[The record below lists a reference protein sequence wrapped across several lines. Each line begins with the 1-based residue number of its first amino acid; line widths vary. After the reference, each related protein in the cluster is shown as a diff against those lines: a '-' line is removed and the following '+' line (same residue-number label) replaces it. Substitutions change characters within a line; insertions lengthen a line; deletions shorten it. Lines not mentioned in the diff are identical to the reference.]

1 VVGVTK
7 IGRRNANYWIQAVAE
22 GGDDYYSKPGEAP
35 GQWRGGLAADLG
47 LQGEV
52 DSDAYAAVLSGKN
65 PVTGEVLLRRPEP
78 RTFTDASGRTRHK
91 EPILGYDIR
100 FSAPKSVSVLWGV
113 GSPEVQAAIE
123 RSFDT
128 AVEAGIAYLEAH
140 ACYVQRGKGGV
151 EIEPGE
157 GFLSMS
163 FLHRS
168 SRSGDMALHAH
179 VVTANMTRA
188 EADGKW
194 LSLANPKS
202 QSPLL
207 AEAKAAGYVFQAVLR
222 EELTREI
229 GATWK
234 PVTNG
239 YADLDWVAD
248 AVLEY
253 FSRRRAEIV
262 AEMAERGTT
271 SPAAAE
277 VAAYRTRDAK
287 DYGVDA
293 DSQRADWRAQAAELG
308 VTPGTIANQ
317 LRAANPRDPR
327 PLGAEDISAAIKG
340 LEATHSHFDR
350 RELLCAIAEQMGE
363 GASLAELE
371 SAVEAAIRSPR
382 LTEIHHGEEP
392 LGISYY
398 STPRLLAMEERILKS
413 AVEGRGASAT
423 VPEATLAAVI
433 ERHRYL
439 SAEQMEMVRR
449 ITTGGERIVVVSARP
464 GTGKTTALSAAREA
478 WAEAGIP
485 GIGVATAR
493 SASGEL
499 HDAGVPSMSITALR
513 IRCEEAIAAGKAP
526 LPPNTVVVMDES
538 STTSTYAM
546 HYIVDLIERVGG
558 QLVCIGDTR
567 QIGAVGPG
575 GLYGRLATVTDAIE
589 LNEIRRQRDP
599 EDRRIVELAHEG
611 RGSDAIDLL
620 RANDRLQI
628 TDTHDEALDAVALDW
643 HQSFRGGDDAVM
655 IARRIRD
662 VAELNERA
670 RELLAADGHLG
681 EKAVSVGGHEFAVG
695 DQVITRVNAKIVSN
709 RERWEVVG
717 VDVAETHLQLQ
728 RIGGDERAVILT
740 PRYLERTTDNGE
752 PSIQHAYALT
762 TYATESKTFETAYT
776 LLDPGI
782 SREDFLVAVS
792 RARGHTTAFGAAATE
807 LLDADLGPATREVL
821 DEAHDLRSGSE
832 RVASE
837 FSATEVPERK
847 QLDRLTEDEL
857 AARRGELVAKLTAVE
872 AAAPAED
879 RRDMIENRLGETRE
893 RLQEIEVAESDV
905 LAQTQPGLGEV
916 SHLQSAA
923 RITRRQIGRL
933 EDELA
938 EVADRAVPKSPRDPL
953 SPAER
958 VELGH
963 IEDRLLQL
971 RRREV
976 AAERIEPSQMIV
988 DAIGP
993 RPQDPVKIAAWNEG
1007 VDLIVGYRQ
1016 LHSISEQGGHPLG
1029 ARPDDV
1035 TARQAHRETE
1045 LRLQQIQT
1053 ALALERARAAE
1064 RAASLIR

>member
-1 VVGVTK
+1 MVGVTK

-35 GQWRGGLAADLG
+35 GQWKGGLAAELG
-47 LQGEV
+47 LHGEV
-52 DSDAYAAVLSGKN
+52 DRDAYAALLAGKN
-65 PVTGEVLLRRPEP
+65 PVTGEALLRRPEP
-78 RTFTDASGRTRHK
+78 RVFVDASGRTRQK

-100 FSAPKSVSVLWGV
+100 FSAPKSVSVLWAV
-113 GSPEVQAAIE
+113 GSPDLQLAIE
-123 RSFDT
+123 RSFDQ
-128 AVEAGIAYLEAH
+128 AVEAGVSYLEAH

-168 SRSGDMALHAH
+168 SRAGDPALHAH

-207 AEAKAAGYVFQAVLR
+207 AEAKSAGFVFQAVLR
-222 EELTREI
+222 ETLTREI

-234 PVTNG
+234 PVVNG
-239 YADLDWVAD
+239 YADLEWVAD
-248 AVLEY
+248 SVLEH

-262 AEMAERGTT
+262 AEMAQRGTS
-271 SPAAAE
+271 SPSAAE
-277 VAAYRTRDAK
+277 VAAYRTREAK
-287 DYGVDA
+287 ECDVDP
-293 DSQRADWRAQAAELG
+293 DTQRSGWRAQAAEFDL
-308 VTPGTIANQ
+308 TPGRIDEW
-317 LRAANPRDPR
+317 LRAAAPREPR
-327 PLGAEDISAAIKG
+327 PLDAKRISAAVEG
-340 LEATHSHFDR
+340 LEATRSHFDR
-350 RELLCAIAEQMGE
+350 RELLCGIAEQMGE
-363 GASLAELE
+363 GASLDQLE
-371 SAVEAAIRSPR
+371 EAVTAAISSPR
-382 LTEIHHGEEP
+382 LTEIHRGKEP
-392 LGISYY
+392 LGASYY
-398 STPRLLAMEERILKS
+398 STPRLLAMEERILQS
-413 AVEGRGASAT
+413 AVAGKGASAT
-423 VPEATLAAVI
+423 VPPDTLAAVLD
-433 ERHRYL
+433 RHRYL

-513 IRCEEAIAAGKAP
+513 IRGEEAIAAGKRP
-526 LPPNTVVVMDES
+526 LPPHTVVVMDES
-538 STTSTYAM
+538 STTSTLDM
-546 HYIVDLIERVGG
+546 HFLVELVDRCGG

-599 EDRRIVELAHEG
+599 RDRRIVELAHEG

-620 RANDRLQI
+620 RASERLLI
-628 TDTHDEALDAVALDW
+628 ADTHEQALDALALNW
-643 HQSFRGGDDAVM
+643 HQSFQDGEDAVM
-655 IARRIRD
+655 IARRVRD
-662 VAELNERA
+662 VADLNERA
-670 RELLAADGHLG
+670 RELLAAEGHLG
-681 EKAVSVGGHEFAVG
+681 EMTVEVAGQEFAVG
-695 DQVITRVNAKIVSN
+695 DRIITRANSKNVSN

-717 VDVAETHLQLQ
+717 VDSTQTHLQLQ
-728 RIGGDERAVILT
+728 RIGGDERSVILT
-740 PRYLERTTDNGE
+740 PRYLERVTDNGE

-762 TYATESKTFETAYT
+762 TYATESKTFDTAHA

-792 RARGHTTAFGAAATE
+792 RARGHTTAFGVAASE
-807 LLDADLGPATREVL
+807 FLDADLGPATREVL
-821 DEAHDLRSGSE
+821 DEAHDIRTGSE

-837 FSATEVPERK
+837 FSASEVPERK
-847 QLDRLTEDEL
+847 HMDRLAPHEL
-857 AARRGELVAKLTAVE
+857 AARRAELVGKLDAG
-872 AAAPAED
+872 D
-879 RRDMIENRLGETRE
+879 RDPTDGRREMISNRLAETRE
-893 RLQEIEVAESDV
+893 RLKEIATSEAEL
-905 LAQTQPGLGEV
+905 LAQPQPDPDEL
-916 SHLQSAA
+916 SLLQTTA
-923 RITRRQIGRL
+923 RMTTRQVDRL
-933 EDELA
+933 ETDLA
-938 EVADRAVPKSPRDPL
+938 ALPARTSSPTRPEPL
-953 SPAER
+953 STDER
-958 VELGH
+958 VELSH

-976 AAERIEPSQMIV
+976 GAERIEPSQMIV

-1016 LHSISEQGGHPLG
+1016 LNNITEQGGHVLG
-1029 ARPDDV
+1029 PMPGDAA
-1035 TARQAHRETE
+1035 ARQARREAE
-1045 LRLQQIQT
+1045 LRLQAVQQT
-1053 ALALERARAAE
+1053 LALERARQAE
-1064 RAASLIR
+1064 RSASLTR